1 VVDVADG
8 ENPVVIA
15 RKYGITP
22 DQVYSEALLG
32 FAATVTA
39 KQLAS
44 LQADTTVEAVTNDAV
59 VARIEP
65 GRTYTAG
72 ARRKPGVGPYVPP
85 EQFEQYVAPE
95 IRRVRANVSRTADID
110 GIDDRRVDA
119 DIAILDGGID
129 PYHPDLNVAGGYDC
143 VPGPRSGQGWHDRGD
158 GHGTLVA
165 GHAAAIDNAIGIVGT
180 APGARLWAIRVA
192 DPFGAI
198 LDSSLL
204 CALDWLLRHANRIEV
219 ANMSFAGS
227 GNLNLPCHGTA
238 GMKRDRWGK
247 RLLVDRI
254 HQKICRATDKGI
266 TFVAA
271 AGNDASDA
279 RAYTPAAYDE
289 VIAVS
294 AMVDF
299 DGLPGGRAPTPPE
312 CFPTDVDDTFA
323 VFSNYGKVVDVS
335 APGVCNIS
343 TFPGGLYGFVEG
355 TSFAAPL
362 VAGAAALLMAKSPS
376 MTPAKVRSKIV
387 ATATPGPIAGDPDIY
402 PEGIL
407 NASTY

>member
-1 VVDVADG
+1 VRLV
-8 ENPVVIA
+8 
-15 RKYGITP
+15 
-22 DQVYSEALLG
+22 
-32 FAATVTA
+32 
-39 KQLAS
+39 S

-59 VARIEP
+59 VGRIEP
-65 GRTYTAG
+65 GRMYTAG
-72 ARRKPGVGPYVPP
+72 ARRKRGSDPYVPP
-85 EQFEQYVAPE
+85 GQFEQYVAPE

-119 DIAILDGGID
+119 DIAILDSGID
-129 PYHPDLNVAGGYDC
+129 PYHPDLNVVGGYDC
-143 VPGPRSGQGWHDRGD
+143 VPGPRSDRGWADRGD
-158 GHGTLVA
+158 GHGTVVA
-165 GHAAAIDNAIGIVGT
+165 GHAAAIDNAVGVVGT

-192 DPFGAI
+192 DPFGNV

-204 CALDWLLRHANRIEV
+204 CGLDWLLRNANRIDV

-227 GNLNLPCHGTA
+227 GNLNQPCRGTA

-279 RAYTPAAYDE
+279 STYTPAAYDE
-289 VIAVS
+289 VITVS

-299 DGLPGGRAPTPPE
+299 DGKPGGLAPTPPE
-312 CFPTDVDDTFA
+312 CYPTDVDDTFA
-323 VFSNYGKVVDVS
+323 EFSNYGKVVDVA
-335 APGVCNIS
+335 APGVCNYS
-343 TFPGGLYGFVEG
+343 TGPGGIYGYVDG

-362 VAGAAALLMAKSPS
+362 VAGAAALLMAKNPS

-387 ATATPGPIAGDPDIY
+387 ATATPGPIPLDPDTY